1 MPEQHVQEK
10 PSYLGMLN
18 AIYMGEQ
25 RGYEYLSAWADV
37 TPDPDVRAVLR
48 KIALRE
54 GEHALAFAKRI
65 NELGFEA
72 RDDGPSA
79 EFHRKF
85 SIVTSDKSDLEKM
98 DTLGYNFSEPPKP
111 SEEGDI
117 FVNLFR
123 DTTIDIQTG
132 ELLGRYI
139 AEERDTGRLFRSC
152 YGILC
157 ERANR
162 GASQS
167 DQLAGLEAK
176 VDAVCRGIEELRQ
189 IVCVQTMAAD
199 SA

>member
-1 MPEQHVQEK
+1 MADK

-18 AIYMGEQ
+18 AISVGEQ

-48 KIALRE
+48 KVALRE

-65 NELGFEA
+65 NELGFEV

-79 EFHRKF
+79 EFQRKLA
-85 SIVTSDKSDLEKM
+85 IVTSDASDLEKM
-98 DTLGYNFSEPPKP
+98 DTLGYNFSEPAKP
-111 SEEGDI
+111 SDEGDV
-117 FVNLFR
+117 FVNMFR

-139 AEERDTGRLFRSC
+139 AEERDTGRLLRSC

-157 ERANR
+157 ERA
-162 GASQS
+162 QS
-167 DQLAGLEAK
+167 GTPSSDPSTDRLAGLEAK
-176 VDAVCRGIEELRQ
+176 VDAVCRGVEELRQ
-189 IVCVQTMAAD
+189 IVCAQTMAAP
-199 SA
+199 S

>member
-1 MPEQHVQEK
+1 MPET

-65 NELGFEA
+65 DELGFEA

-79 EFHRKF
+79 EFHRKLA
-85 SIVTSDKSDLEKM
+85 IVTSDASELEKM

-111 SEEGDI
+111 SDEGDRL
-117 FVNLFR
+117 VNLFR

-152 YGILC
+152 YDILC
-157 ERANR
+157 ERAQS
-162 GASQS
+162 GAPSS
-167 DQLAGLEAK
+167 DRLAGLEAK
-176 VDAVCRGIEELRQ
+176 VDAVCRGVEELRQ
-189 IVCVQTMAAD
+189 IVCAQTMPAG
-199 SA
+199 SVSQ